1 MRHLWK
7 SAVLGAVSVG
17 ASMLASAP
25 ASADSPKAGLHAE
38 VMVIQATKCAVKTI
52 DPKITT
58 PPPSLG
64 YDCLSLI
71 RTDTMPLTLNQA
83 SNDVLP
89 NNRTFQLVYTGKVD
103 DKNPAS
109 KYKVTANISNADGSA
124 GFTKLV
130 DVNADPNYVF
140 NVGGFTN
147 GGGVLLLSV
156 KIVP

>member
-1 MRHLWK
+1 MQLWR
-7 SAVLGAVSVG
+7 SAVLGAVVVG
-17 ASMLASAP
+17 ASMLASMP
-25 ASADSPKAGLHAE
+25 ASADPPPKAGLHAE

-71 RTDTMPLTLNQA
+71 RTDTMPLTLNQP

-89 NNRTFQLVYTGKVD
+89 NNRTFQLVYTGKVE
-103 DKNPAS
+103 P

-140 NVGGFTN
+140 NVGGFSN

>member
-7 SAVLGAVSVG
+7 SAVLGAVIVG
-17 ASMLASAP
+17 ASMLGATP
-25 ASADSPKAGLHAE
+25 ASADAKGLHAE
-38 VMVIQATKCAVKTI
+38 VMVIQATKCAQKTI

-83 SNDVLP
+83 SNDTLP
-89 NNRTFQLVYTGKVD
+89 NNRTFQLIHTGRTGD
-103 DKNPAS
+103 G

-130 DVNADPNYVF
+130 DANADPNSVF
-140 NVGGFTN
+140 NVGGFSHN
-147 GGGVLLLSV
+147 GGVLLLSV

>member
-1 MRHLWK
+1 
-7 SAVLGAVSVG
+7 
-17 ASMLASAP
+17 MLASAP
-25 ASADSPKAGLHAE
+25 ASADPKGLHAE
-38 VMVIQATKCAVKTI
+38 VMIIQATKCPVKTV
-52 DPKITT
+52 DPNIKT

-71 RTDTMPLTLNQA
+71 RTDSMPLTLNQA

-89 NNRTFQLVYTGKVD
+89 NNRTFQLVYTGRVD
-103 DKNPAS
+103 EKNPAS

-130 DVNADPNYVF
+130 DANADPNSVF
-140 NVGGFTN
+140 NVGGFSHN
-147 GGGVLLLSV
+147 GGVLLLSV